1 MNTFYFISL
10 VITAGLSVL
19 TTLVAPTLI
28 MRIRRYFTRKKRK
41 QQTEYTR
48 NLIAAVERNLTFK
61 IREEIERQLN
71 DVPEERERNQR
82 NKIRKE
88 VNLYLEELKND

>member
-10 VITAGLSVL
+10 VITAGISVL
-19 TTLVAPTLI
+19 ITLVTPTLI
-28 MRIRRYFTRKKRK
+28 LRYRQQKRRKKQK
-41 QQTEYTR
+41 LNE
-48 NLIAAVERNLTFK
+48 LIRAEV
-61 IREEIERQLN
+61 ERQLN

-88 VNLYLEELKND
+88 VDWYLNELRND

>member
-1 MNTFYFISL
+1 MSILYFIL
-10 VITAGLSVL
+10 TAILASI
-19 TTLVAPTLI
+19 TTLIAPTLV

-48 NLIAAVERNLTFK
+48 ELIATIERNLIFK
-61 IREEIERQLN
+61 IREEVERQLN

-88 VNLYLEELKND
+88 VDLYLNELRND